1 MNNTD
6 NLFLFANE
14 INSSSSIVDIKL
26 IFQSWRDSIRDQINC
41 LLYIQH
47 KLSSNTNIAPSI
59 YDYFVK
65 LLTKLQ
71 DICAKEIDFIGQGII
86 NMDILLDK
94 GICTFS
100 SLSEGNKNKIEKLRT
115 HFNTIVD
122 NVNKTITSSPEIEAY
137 AYEYIKRNPINT
149 LMNQIKTQEHHV
161 ITNDKSANELIDE
174 IANDLNQIE
183 AHHHSHM
190 NMILPPKTNDNGEY
204 EKNNDDDYDID
215 NDNDESAISNY
226 KVVSNNE
233 LIEKFKKCLKLTNY
247 TPSKEYRRDLK
258 KFLEEKNVSYDKGVQ
273 NVEVKKLN
281 AKVEEIDNKCKLMKK
296 EVEETCYAFQERKK
310 FEKMKND
317 NKQLISDINMLTK
330 NINTI
335 NEHYKVLTQKL
346 TILEEQQIILRN
358 ENERLLQY
366 IKQRYLNQ

>member
-47 KLSSNTNIAPSI
+47 KLSNNTNIAPSI

-115 HFNTIVD
+115 HFNIIVD

-137 AYEYIKRNPINT
+137 ASEYIKRNPINT
-149 LMNQIKTQEHHV
+149 LMNQIKTKECN
-161 ITNDKSANELIDE
+161 IISNDKSANELIDE

-183 AHHHSHM
+183 AHHHSSHL
-190 NMILPPKTNDNGEY
+190 NMILPPKTIQTQNDNNEY
-204 EKNNDDDYDID
+204 EKNND
-215 NDNDESAISNY
+215 NDNDESSISNY
-226 KVVSNNE
+226 KTTSNNE

-247 TPSKEYRRDLK
+247 TPSKEYKRDLK
-258 KFLEEKNVSYDKGVQ
+258 KFLEEKNVSYDKGFQ

-281 AKVEEIDNKCKLMKK
+281 AQVEEIDIKCKLMKK

-310 FEKMKND
+310 FDKMKSD